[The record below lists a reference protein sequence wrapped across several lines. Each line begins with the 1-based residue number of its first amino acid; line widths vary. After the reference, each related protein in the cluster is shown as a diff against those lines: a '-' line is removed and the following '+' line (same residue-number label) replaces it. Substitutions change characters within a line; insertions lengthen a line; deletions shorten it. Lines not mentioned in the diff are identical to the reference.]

1 MPTVGTGTGDDT
13 PSPGCTGRGKSSG
26 LAVSRT
32 GDEISKVP
40 AGVSRLDGGAG
51 GAEGSLAVAVGV
63 CQSWVRLSFFFE
75 LFDYLNTGNFGFIS
89 AQIINDNIICIF
101 FSSKVN

>member
-1 MPTVGTGTGDDT
+1 MPVETLGMSDRTAVLSNT
-13 PSPGCTGRGKSSG
+13 SLLESSM

-40 AGVSRLDGGAG
+40 KGVSRLDGGAG
-51 GAEGSLAVAVGV
+51 EAEGLSSEAVGV

-89 AQIINDNIICIF
+89 AQIINDNIICVF
-101 FSSKVN
+101 FSS

>member
-1 MPTVGTGTGDDT
+1 MSDRIAVL
-13 PSPGCTGRGKSSG
+13 SNISQLESST

-75 LFDYLNTGNFGFIS
+75 S
-89 AQIINDNIICIF
+89 
-101 FSSKVN
+101 